1 MGAAAPPPWG
11 MPVNAMTLVWWLI
24 EAMVGFA
31 AGWGLGTWRGTCK
44 AHAEFT
50 FGMVENK
57 AALRN
62 FLKGEV
68 ARKGGLDAIAKG
80 IKKDTAFGTVVDEM
94 FNRIEILRVT
104 SMAAE
109 YVFYAFL
116 VGFAIGGAYPIILG
130 IPICLMTVK
139 QAAKERG
146 EPLGAQSMFQL
157 FGMLH
162 LWLHDNPVDAL
173 NYVKIQKVPVRNVID
188 VLRES
193 GGYAI

>member
-1 MGAAAPPPWG
+1 

-24 EAMVGFA
+24 DAVVGFA

-44 AHAEFT
+44 GHAEFA

-68 ARKGGLDAIAKG
+68 ARKGGLDALAKG
-80 IKKDTAFGTVVDEM
+80 IKKDTAFGTVIDEM
-94 FNRIEILRVT
+94 FNRMEILRVS

-109 YVFYAFL
+109 YVFYAF
-116 VGFAIGGAYPIILG
+116 VVAIAIGGHYPAPVVG
-130 IPICLMTVK
+130 IPVCLMTVK

-146 EPLGAQSMFQL
+146 GPLGAQTMLQL
-157 FGMLH
+157 FGLLH
-162 LWLHDNPVDAL
+162 VWLRENPVDAL
-173 NYVKIQKVPVRNVID
+173 NYVKIQKVPVRNIID